1 MYDFAQWLETTRLSV
16 TIQSVEWIIPLTQSI
31 HIIMIGIAFVS
42 ILVIAMRVLGWM
54 RTDQPIADVVARFWR
69 WIWASLAVLT
79 ITGLVLIIGEPVREL
94 MSLSFWLKMG
104 LLALGVAGALAF
116 GRAVARG
123 TLPQRGQ
130 APEFSVGMRS
140 AAVATVVLWLA
151 IIFLGRA
158 IAYDIEVWGALS
170 LSPRA

>member
-1 MYDFAQWLETTRLSV
+1 MYEFAQRLETTRLSV

-31 HIIMIGIAFVS
+31 HIIMIGILFVS

-54 RTDQPIADVVARFWR
+54 RMDQPVADVVGRFSR
-69 WIWASLAVLT
+69 WIWSSLVVLT
-79 ITGLVLIIGEPVREL
+79 ITGVILVIGEPVREL

-104 LLALGVAGALAF
+104 LLAIGITGAIGF
-116 GRAVARG
+116 RRAVSRNAVPPIGR
-123 TLPQRGQ
+123 
-130 APEFSVGMRS
+130 APEFSLAMRS
-140 AAVATVVLWLA
+140 AAVATVLLWLA